1 MVLVAARHVEG
12 GPARVMKKVTG
23 VSIGLLLVIAAIP
36 WVVGRS
42 VEHAFITRLERLAG
56 GADAALQVRLVRYDR
71 GWLTSEAVH
80 RVMWGDAPGSFDIV
94 HRFDHLPRLG
104 EGWARVRSVPEWNGR
119 ADEIVRHYFG
129 SSPAVR
135 VDTVIGF
142 DGALLMSLHSPAFAK
157 PLADEP
163 DVRFTWGG
171 AEGWMRVDAQGKAR
185 LQVNVPGLAMHGQGV
200 VATFA
205 DLRMDGD
212 WQGAP
217 DPASWSGRTL
227 ISVSAIGLSSP
238 EGGARLRLVETELE
252 RQDQGDSIA
261 LAARMRVGEGT
272 ALGEGA
278 DEGFREGEL
287 ALHLDGLGKEAL
299 RTYLE
304 RMANL
309 PPVLAPQ
316 DQARANAHMA
326 LALFADLLE
335 GAPQLRIERARL
347 TTPNGSF
354 SAVGVLG
361 IDATSP
367 AGVAGGLFSRLRL
380 DARVDVSA
388 RLLEGW
394 LARDTFRGVEA
405 ALLERSG
412 EVDAQLAR
420 ELTERFV
427 RERIDAWTAAG
438 ILAPDRDR
446 YRVRIKLAQGHL
458 SVNGVPSDTLL
469 PSGSA
474 GSAPLELP
482 GAAAPGQA
490 PATLSAVSGEMAAV
504 TPRRP

>member
-1 MVLVAARHVEG
+1 MTRETR
-12 GPARVMKKVTG
+12 ARVMKKVTG

-36 WVVGRS
+36 WLVGRAL
-42 VEHAFITRLERLAG
+42 EQAFITRLERLAG
-56 GADAALQVRLVRYDR
+56 GADAALQVRLVGYER
-71 GWLTSEAVH
+71 GWLTSKAVH
-80 RVMWGDAPGSFDIV
+80 RVMLGDASGSFDIV

-119 ADEIVRHYFG
+119 AAEIVRHYFG

-135 VDTVIGF
+135 ADTVIGF
-142 DGALLMSLHSPAFAK
+142 DGGLLMSLHSPAFGK
-157 PLADEP
+157 TLADEP

-171 AEGWMRVDAQGKAR
+171 AEGWMQVDAQGRAR
-185 LQVNVPGLAMHGQGV
+185 LEVKVPGLAMHGQGV

-217 DPASWSGRTL
+217 DPASWSGRTM

-238 EGGARLRLVETELE
+238 EGGARLRHVETELE
-252 RQDQGDSIA
+252 REDQGDTIA
-261 LAARMRVGEGT
+261 LAARVRVGEGA

-287 ALHLDGLGKEAL
+287 ALHLDQLGKPAL

-304 RMANL
+304 RMAEL
-309 PPVLAPQ
+309 PAALAPQ
-316 DQARANAHMA
+316 EQARASAHMA
-326 LALFADLLE
+326 MALLADLLE

-361 IDATSP
+361 IDAASSVE
-367 AGVAGGLFSRLRL
+367 GEEGLFSRLRL

-394 LARDTFRGVEA
+394 LARDTYRGVEA

-412 EVDAQLAR
+412 EVDAQRVR

-427 RERIDAWTAAG
+427 RERIDSWTAAG
-438 ILAPDRDR
+438 ILATDRDR
-446 YRVRIKLAQGHL
+446 YRVQVKLAQGHL

-474 GSAPLELP
+474 GNAPLELP
-482 GAAAPGQA
+482 GAAAPEEV

-504 TPRRP
+504 PPRRP